1 MSMDEWG
8 SSSSASELFSLSVFC
23 GGPVSQ
29 LVRLYK
35 RVLVFFG
42 GFCAAY
48 QELEG
53 LPFPVW

>member
-29 LVRLYK
+29 LVSLYK

-42 GFCAAY
+42 GSCAAY

-53 LPFPVW
+53 FPFPV

>member
-8 SSSSASELFSLSVFC
+8 SSSSASELFSLSVYC
-23 GGPVSQ
+23 CGPVSQ
-29 LVRLYK
+29 SVSLYK
-35 RVLVFFG
+35 GVLVFFG
-42 GFCAAY
+42 GSCAAY